1 MLEKYFCLIKI
12 LKILNKNIFL
22 FDIYVYD
29 TGCEEAMNAGETDVL
44 IFHGSTDTPKVSV
57 WETAVVN
64 VELFSFGYGEF
75 AGYSELPTLDFML
88 EVRDKTGTATV
99 ASYQAPLATLGLE
112 GQSLSVMAS
121 GFLNPANNSDGEA
134 FGLYVVFAAGGAL
147 VELPV
152 FTNMEEPNEISAMS
166 FYPTR

>member
-1 MLEKYFCLIKI
+1 
-12 LKILNKNIFL
+12 
-22 FDIYVYD
+22 
-29 TGCEEAMNAGETDVL
+29 MNAGETDVL

-64 VELFSFGYGEF
+64 VELFIFGYGEF
-75 AGYSELPTLDFML
+75 AGHSELPTLDFML

-99 ASYQAPLATLGLE
+99 ASYQAPPATLGLE